1 MTPLRWEER
10 LNLEHYFF
18 QHENSLH
25 ASWLFFPVDLTK
37 HHFSLN
43 WWLPKKMP
51 FISLKN
57 GAFSWLRGGGAVAPQ
72 LPSLMFLSAYR
83 FLYTWPV
90 DLFQVPYNGK
100 VLLRALSPECWKKQQ
115 PPNPPTNFKMLML
128 LESWTFKLKNV
139 CISAAHRCQR
149 MSPQFWNTMPFC
161 FLVVS

>member
-1 MTPLRWEER
+1 MRRETEFRTLLLPAWELITR
-10 LNLEHYFF
+10 FLT
-18 QHENSLH
+18 
-25 ASWLFFPVDLTK
+25 FFPRRSHKASFFSELVIAQKNAVYQPEKRSFLLTT
-37 HHFSLN
+37 
-43 WWLPKKMP
+43 
-51 FISLKN
+51 
-57 GAFSWLRGGGAVAPQ
+57 GGGAVAPQ